1 MHSKTGLPKKWFVEN
16 KKGSEKEKKISKNR
30 QWKENKS
37 VEETVKRKIIKMKT
51 EANGKGNVKLKQKE
65 MKR

>member
-37 VEETVKRKIIKMKT
+37 VQEEK
-51 EANGKGNVKLKQKE
+51 
-65 MKR
+65 